1 MTDTMCSEP
10 RAGRGTPR
18 LRRQRHERRRSAVR
32 SAAGSATVWML
43 GVVVCTMSLVGLV
56 LDGGTVLRTRSDAFS
71 VAGAAARAGAQ
82 QLEPDLVAEG
92 TAVID
97 PAAARQAALEYL
109 AAHGATGTVVVSATT
124 VTVTATMSAH
134 LQMLRVVG
142 ASDVAVHATAT
153 VRATKVAP

>member
-1 MTDTMCSEP
+1 MTGQT
-10 RAGRGTPR
+10 TPGWP
-18 LRRQRHERRRSAVR
+18 AVR
-32 SAAGSATVWML
+32 SATWWNRRRPCGFRSTAGSATVWML

-82 QLEPDLVAEG
+82 QLQPDLVAEG
-92 TAVID
+92 EAVID
-97 PAAARQAALEYL
+97 PVAARQAALEYL
-109 AAHGATGTVVVSATT
+109 AGHDATGTVSVSEAT

-134 LQMLRVVG
+134 LQMLQVVG

>member
-1 MTDTMCSEP
+1 MTGQ
-10 RAGRGTPR
+10 RTPGWP
-18 LRRQRHERRRSAVR
+18 AVR
-32 SAAGSATVWML
+32 STGSWNRRRPGAFRSTAGSATVWML

-82 QLEPDLVAEG
+82 QLQPDLMAEG
-92 TAVID
+92 EAVID
-97 PAAARQAALEYL
+97 PVAARQAALEYL
-109 AAHGATGTVVVSATT
+109 AGHDATGTVSVSEAT

-134 LQMLRVVG
+134 LQMLQLVG
-142 ASDVAVHATAT
+142 ASVVVVHATAT

>member
-1 MTDTMCSEP
+1 MTERTAP
-10 RAGRGTPR
+10 GRPAERSTTR
-18 LRRQRHERRRSAVR
+18 WIRRRPGGFR
-32 SAAGSATVWML
+32 SMAGSATVWML

-82 QLEPDLVAEG
+82 QLQPDLVAEG
-92 TAVID
+92 EAVLD
-97 PAAARQAALEYL
+97 PVAARQAALDYL
-109 AAHGATGTVVVSATT
+109 ARHDATGTVFVSGAI
-124 VTVTATMSAH
+124 VTVTATRSAH
-134 LQMLRVVG
+134 LQMLQVVG